1 MADDAD
7 GRRRHREEDELRHQ
21 LDDQH
26 DQENL
31 NEDQEQGD
39 DPDAD
44 GQVDAAA
51 TPVHSATTHPM
62 LLESSVFIMNG

>member
-7 GRRRHREEDELRHQ
+7 GRRRHREEYELRHQ

-31 NEDQEQGD
+31 DEDQEQGD

-51 TPVHSATTHPM
+51 TPVHSTTTHSM
-62 LLESSVFIMNG
+62 LLESSVFQ